1 MKIIITEQQYK
12 LIVEQK
18 PDELYDKQFDAL
30 VDVCKSISP
39 HTWMTIA
46 QIGTSFIPLIGPV
59 LSMGIGL
66 ADASM
71 YYNEGDKKT
80 AGMIG
85 LFSVIPGIGGLASKL
100 GLGNVSAKVMG
111 EIGKKVS
118 FGSKLTASETKIVN
132 QVAKHKQLLKNE
144 ISKLSKAGKSTS
156 LAKQGVKSQLK
167 KQAITKNVGKFAG
180 TVAGYG
186 ATGSVYGK
194 TYDNLQKN
202 TPKHKAESKGLNW
215 ELVKQ
220 SFGSSGSEEDNK
232 LLNAAL
238 DKGWKPGQVV
248 PQGLQTQLYK
258 TEYTNDVNRIKGLQS
273 LIANAKTK

>member
-1 MKIIITEQQYK
+1 
-12 LIVEQK
+12 
-18 PDELYDKQFDAL
+18 
-30 VDVCKSISP
+30 
-39 HTWMTIA
+39 
-46 QIGTSFIPLIGPV
+46 
-59 LSMGIGL
+59 
-66 ADASM
+66 
-71 YYNEGDKKT
+71 
-80 AGMIG
+80 
-85 LFSVIPGIGGLASKL
+85 
-100 GLGNVSAKVMG
+100 MG

-144 ISKLSKAGKSTS
+144 ISKLSKVSKNPE
-156 LAKQGVKSQLK
+156 LAKQVVKSKLK
-167 KQAITKNVGKFAG
+167 KQAVVKNVGNFAG